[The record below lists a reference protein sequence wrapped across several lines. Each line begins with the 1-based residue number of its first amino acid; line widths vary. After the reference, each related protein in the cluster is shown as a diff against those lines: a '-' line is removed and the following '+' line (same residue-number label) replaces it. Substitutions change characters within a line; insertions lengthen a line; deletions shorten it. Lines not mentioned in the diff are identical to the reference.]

1 MALVL
6 PTPAGPVAALK
17 TSKLAAP
24 ARAAALAHRRAQQR
38 WQTGQEHAQHER
50 WAQAAQAF
58 EQASA
63 LHVDLAYA
71 LAAVHAL
78 IKAGQSTQAV
88 LRAQRVRALDPRATL
103 AYTLEAHALWGL
115 GEAAAAVDCLRA
127 LPAEAARDQAHHA
140 ALAIGLQRSQRH
152 GEAIRAF
159 FDALALKMDDA
170 VTHFRLGMSFKDLGM
185 KAEAAECVRTALL
198 LGGLGLSELA
208 ARAQLAFL
216 EREACRWTEADAA
229 LAILRPAV
237 RALAPDV
244 AMETGPFPHAV
255 LVGDPL
261 EQLKVARHYAMH
273 VARSV
278 QPAPGRVAHAQPR
291 AKAVSAADPHGHT
304 RLRIGYLSADFHRHA
319 TSQLMVQMLESHDR
333 HGFEVTLFS
342 TGPNDHTPMRARIEA
357 ASEHFVELHGASFE
371 AVAQRV
377 RACEIDILVD
387 LKGATFDTLLP
398 VLAQRPAPLQVTWL
412 GFPGSTGAP
421 FIDYLIGDAIVTP
434 LCDAAHFSEKIA
446 QLPHCYQP
454 NDAQRELPLAS
465 TRAHWGVGR
474 AESVASVESVEC
486 GDAVAAAPP
495 GCDDAI
501 LLCGFHQSYKI
512 SAEVFDCWC
521 EFLHALPGAV
531 LWLLRWNTNVQ
542 ATLTAAAAARG
553 IGPERLAF
561 APLLPFQEH
570 LSRLA
575 CADIY
580 LDAWPCNAHT
590 TAGEALWVGVPV
602 VTVLGAPFAQRVAAS
617 LLHSV
622 ALDELV
628 CTDVAAYQRTVIALA
643 GDPPRRAALHAHL
656 LEQRRRSPLFDGAG
670 FARRIEAL
678 YQRMWT
684 RAVAG
689 QAPEHLAAQE

>member
-6 PTPAGPVAALK
+6 PIPAGVI
-17 TSKLAAP
+17 AAP
-24 ARAAALAHRRAQQR
+24 AAIKLSAAARAATLAHQRAQQR
-38 WQTGQEHAQHER
+38 WHDGQGHAQHEH

-63 LHVDLAYA
+63 LHADPAYA

-78 IKAGQSTQAV
+78 IKAGQSAQAV
-88 LRAQRVRALDPRATL
+88 VRAQRLRAIDPGIAL
-103 AYTLEAHALWGL
+103 AYTLEAHALLGL
-115 GEAAAAVDCLRA
+115 SQAAAAVDCLRA
-127 LPAEAARDQAHHA
+127 LPAAALRDQAHHA
-140 ALAIGLQRSQRH
+140 ALAIALQRSHRH
-152 GEAIRAF
+152 DEAIRAF

-198 LGGLGLSELA
+198 LGLGSSELA

-216 EREACRWTEADAA
+216 EREACRWIEADVA
-229 LAILRPAV
+229 LAELRPAV

-244 AMETGPFPHAV
+244 ALETGPFPHAV

-261 EQLKVARHYAMH
+261 EQLKVARHYALH

-278 QPAPGRVAHAQPR
+278 QPSPGRTAHARAQAQPLNKVH
-291 AKAVSAADPHGHT
+291 A
-304 RLRIGYLSADFHRHA
+304 RLRVGYLSADFHRHA
-319 TSQLMVQMLESHDR
+319 TSQLMVQMLECHDR
-333 HGFEVTLFS
+333 SAFEITLFS

-357 ASEHFVELHGASFE
+357 SSEHFIELRGASFE

-377 RACEIDILVD
+377 RAARIDILVD

-434 LCDAAHFSEKIA
+434 LGDAAHFSEKIA

-454 NDAQRELPLAS
+454 NDGQRELPLPS
-465 TRAHWGVGR
+465 TRADWGV
-474 AESVASVESVEC
+474 A
-486 GDAVAAAPP
+486 DA
-495 GCDDAI
+495 DAI

-521 EFLHALPGAV
+521 ELLHALPGAV

-561 APLLPFQEH
+561 APLLPLQQH

-575 CADIY
+575 CADVY
-580 LDAWPCNAHT
+580 LDTWPCNAHT
-590 TAGEALWVGVPV
+590 TAGEALWCGVPV

-628 CTDVAAYQRTVIALA
+628 CADVPTYQRTVIALA
-643 GDPPRRAALHAHL
+643 GDAARRAALRTHL
-656 LEQRRRSPLFDGAG
+656 LEQRSSSPLFDGAG
-670 FARRIEAL
+670 FARDIEAL
-678 YQRMWT
+678 YLRMWT

-689 QAPEHLAAQE
+689 LPPEHLAAQG